1 MITGIGCDIVAI
13 KRFRSNARQLAERVL
28 TPQEKILYEA
38 LSEIRRPEWLAGR
51 FAAKEA
57 IVKAIGQGLTLSQ
70 ISVLSDFEGKPVC
83 AIEGYLVLVSIS
95 HEAEF
100 AIAYA
105 IAQTPELA

>member
-13 KRFRSNARQLAERVL
+13 GRFKTNTLQLAMKVL
-28 TPQEKILYEA
+28 TPQERKLYEA
-38 LSEIRRPEWLAGR
+38 LSEIRKPEWLAGR

-70 ISVLSDFEGKPVC
+70 ISVLADAQGKPVC
-83 AIEGYLVLVSIS
+83 ELEGYSVLVSIS
-95 HEAEF
+95 HEAEY

-105 IAQTPELA
+105 IVQTTELA